1 MKRLTDMNEYYEANL
16 IGVDMEKL
24 CQKLDQN
31 EGEKLELA
39 LKKLA
44 LLENIEDEVGLDL
57 YKLSEACECG
67 VYYKIFNGAIR
78 FSGQVF
84 IDLYDGQI
92 RCYDEEED
100 YFEFSVC
107 DYGKKWAFT
116 RGELLEE

>member
-1 MKRLTDMNEYYEANL
+1 MKRLTDMNEYYEAYL

-31 EGEKLELA
+31 EVEKLELA

-44 LLENIEDEVGLDL
+44 LLEDIEDEVGLDL
-57 YKLSEACECG
+57 YKLSEACEYG
-67 VYYKIFNGAIR
+67 IYYKIFNGAIH

-107 DYGKKWAFT
+107 DYGKKWALT
-116 RGELLEE
+116 REELLEE